1 MSGSIEVPADA
12 GSGLSV
18 ACGYATHTGLRRD
31 NNEDSLIAAE
41 PIFAVADGMGG
52 HEAGEV
58 ASGICVRTLGQSPI
72 AGTSMPRFSAEDLD
86 QLIQEADALIRR
98 ETGGRAGTTLT
109 GVVLVEAEGAP
120 HWLVFNVGDSRTYRL
135 SSGRFGQLTVDH
147 SEVQE
152 LVDTGQ
158 ITEQQARTHPRRHVV
173 TRALGTGDDAEP
185 DFWLLPV
192 EEGDRILVC
201 SDGLSGELTDEEICD
216 VLSAVKEPQAAAD
229 MLVEETLRSGAR
241 DNVTVIVVDAAGVPA
256 TA

>member
-1 MSGSIEVPADA
+1 
-12 GSGLSV
+12 
-18 ACGYATHTGLRRD
+18 
-31 NNEDSLIAAE
+31 
-41 PIFAVADGMGG
+41 
-52 HEAGEV
+52 
-58 ASGICVRTLGQSPI
+58 
-72 AGTSMPRFSAEDLD
+72 
-86 QLIQEADALIRR
+86 
-98 ETGGRAGTTLT
+98 
-109 GVVLVEAEGAP
+109 VVLVEAEGAP

-135 SSGRFGQLTVDH
+135 SQGRFGQLTVDH

-185 DFWLLPV
+185 DVWLLPV

-229 MLVEETLRSGAR
+229 TLIEETLRSGAR
-241 DNVTVIVVDAAGVPA
+241 DNVTVIIVDAAGVPA
-256 TA
+256 PA